1 MIIFFL
7 GICTTPHPS
16 VNEGLILKVIAVKA
30 SEINIVMKNDL
41 TDSSQHECLRGESI
55 QASILWV

>member
-16 VNEGLILKVIAVKA
+16 VNEGLILKIIAVKA

-41 TDSSQHECLRGESI
+41 TDSSLHECLRGESI
-55 QASILWV
+55 